1 MTQIFAHRGLHAK
14 ERENTAAAFVAARRE
29 GADGVE
35 LDVRRTVDGALV
47 VHHNPVCEGLVIGQ
61 TRQRELPSYVPTLD
75 DAMQACEGLD
85 VNVEIKNSRDRGEM
99 SYDETGEL
107 ARQVVR
113 HLQQIDWADRVI
125 VSCFD
130 QATCAAARS
139 FDAQISVGWLLWK
152 VDLPSAL
159 TQSHILGFTA
169 VHPHYKTIDVATM
182 LLARELDLAV
192 NTWTV
197 NSRSAIQS
205 MATLGVDCIITDEVA
220 RAQAIVNEISPD

>member
-1 MTQIFAHRGLHAK
+1 VTEIFAHRGLHAK
-14 ERENTAAAFVAARRE
+14 ERENTMAAFEAARNQ

-35 LDVRRTVDGALV
+35 FDVRRTLDGALV
-47 VHHNPVCEGLVIGQ
+47 VHHDPVCEGLDIGQ
-61 TRQRELPSYVPTLD
+61 TRQRDLPSYVPTLD
-75 DAMQACEGLD
+75 DAMQACEGLN
-85 VNVEIKNSRDRGEM
+85 VNVEIKNGRDRGET
-99 SYDETGEL
+99 SYDETGDF

-113 HLQQIDWADRVI
+113 HLQQIDWAGRVI

-139 FDAQISVGWLLWK
+139 FDADISVGWLLWK
-152 VDLPSAL
+152 VDLPRAL

-169 VHPHYKTIDVATM
+169 VHPHYKTLDVATM

-197 NSRSAIQS
+197 NSRSALRT
-205 MATLGVDCIITDEVA
+205 MTALGVDCIITDEPA
-220 RAQAIVNEISPD
+220 RAQAIMNEVSLD